1 MMKNEEVYVEKNG
14 YIATLVLNRPDKRNS
29 LSRDMF
35 QAILD
40 HLEVLRNDSSIKVLI
55 VRGVNEVAFCS
66 GADISEFLDIRYAA
80 ENAKAYNDLALK
92 AIDALYKFPHPTI
105 AMIQGLAIGGG
116 LELANS
122 CDFRIATPISKLG
135 ITAAN
140 IGIVYNLESTKRLIN
155 IVGVAKAKE
164 ILYTANIFT
173 AEEGK
178 NIGLI
183 TALHEPEEIEKE
195 TLQFAN
201 HLLSKSSVANAGIKR
216 VIQAI
221 VDGENEESEELA
233 QMILNSFSS
242 DDYNEGIQAFLNKRK
257 PIFNK

>member
-1 MMKNEEVYVEKNG
+1 MTNEIYVERNG

-35 QAILD
+35 QSILD
-40 HLEVLRNDSSIKVLI
+40 HLEDLRTDSSIKVLI
-55 VRGVNEVAFCS
+55 VRGINEVAFSS
-66 GADISEFLDIRYAA
+66 GADITEFLDIRYAA
-80 ENAKAYNDLALK
+80 DNAKAYNDLALK
-92 AIDALYKFPHPTI
+92 AIDAVYKFPHPTI

-116 LELANS
+116 LELANA
-122 CDFRIATPISKLG
+122 CDFRLATPKSKLG

-140 IGIVYNLESTKRLIN
+140 IGIVYNLESTKRLMN

-183 TALHEPEEIEKE
+183 TTLHEPANIEKE

-201 HLLSKSSVANAGIKR
+201 HLLTKSSVANAGIKKI
-216 VIQAI
+216 IQAI
-221 VDGENEESEELA
+221 IDGDNEESDELA
-233 QMILNSFSS
+233 QIILDSFSS
-242 DDYNEGIQAFLNKRK
+242 DDYNEGIQAFLHKRT

>member
-1 MMKNEEVYVEKNG
+1 VTNEIYIEKNG
-14 YIATLVLNRPDKRNS
+14 YIATLVINRPEKRNS
-29 LSRDMF
+29 LSREMF
-35 QAILD
+35 QAILNELH
-40 HLEVLRNDSSIKVLI
+40 HLSSDPSIKLLI
-55 VRGVNEVAFCS
+55 VRGVNEVAFSS

-80 ENAKAYNDLALK
+80 DNAKAYNDLALR
-92 AIDALYKFPHPTI
+92 AIDALYKFQHPTI

-116 LELANS
+116 LELANA
-122 CDFRIATPISKLG
+122 CDFRMATPKSKLG

-178 NIGLI
+178 SIGLI
-183 TALHEPEEIEKE
+183 TALHEPEDIENA
-195 TLQFAN
+195 TLQFAE
-201 HLLSKSSVANAGIKR
+201 HLLSKSSVANAGIKKI
-216 VIQAI
+216 IQAF
-221 VDGENEESEELA
+221 VDGENKENDVLA
-233 QMILNSFSS
+233 QIILDSFSS

>member
-1 MMKNEEVYVEKNG
+1 MTKEIYVEKNG

-29 LSRDMF
+29 LSRAMF
-35 QAILD
+35 QAIVD
-40 HLEVLRNDSSIKVLI
+40 QLELLRVDSSIKLLI
-55 VRGVNEVAFCS
+55 VRGVNEVAFSS
-66 GADISEFLDIRYAA
+66 GADISEFLDIRYATD
-80 ENAKAYNDLALK
+80 NAKAYNELALK

-116 LELANS
+116 LELANA
-122 CDFRIATPISKLG
+122 CDFRIATPKSKLG

-164 ILYTANIFT
+164 ILYTATIFT
-173 AEEGK
+173 AKEGK

-183 TALHEPEEIEKE
+183 TALHEPEDINEA
-195 TLQFAN
+195 TLQFAE
-201 HLLSKSSVANAGIKR
+201 HLLSKSSIANAGIKKI
-216 VIQAI
+216 IQAI
-221 VDGENEESEELA
+221 VDGENEENDELA
-233 QMILNSFSS
+233 QLVLDSFSS

>member
-1 MMKNEEVYVEKNG
+1 MTNEIYVERNG

-29 LSRDMF
+29 LSRAMF

-40 HLEVLRNDSSIKVLI
+40 NLENLLEDSSIKVLI
-55 VRGVNEVAFCS
+55 VRGVNEIAFCS
-66 GADISEFLDIRYAA
+66 GADIGEFLDIRYAA
-80 ENAKAYNDLALK
+80 ENAKAYNDLALR
-92 AIDALYKFPHPTI
+92 AIDTLYKFPQPTI

-116 LELANS
+116 LELANA
-122 CDFRIATPISKLG
+122 CDFRLATPNSKLG

-173 AEEGK
+173 AEEGQ

-183 TALHEPEEIEKE
+183 TALHESEQIEEA

-201 HLLSKSSVANAGIKR
+201 HLLSKSSVANAGIKKI
-216 VIQAI
+216 IQAI
-221 VDGENEESEELA
+221 VDGETKENEELA
-233 QMILNSFSS
+233 QMILDSFSS
-242 DDYNEGIQAFLNKRK
+242 VDYNEGIQAFLNKRK

>member
-1 MMKNEEVYVEKNG
+1 MTTEIYVERDS

-29 LSRDMF
+29 LSRAMF
-35 QAILD
+35 QAIVD
-40 HLEVLRNDSSIKVLI
+40 NLEILREDSSIKVLI
-55 VRGVNEVAFCS
+55 VRGVNDIAFCS

-92 AIDALYKFPHPTI
+92 AIDALYKFPQPTI

-116 LELANS
+116 LELANA
-122 CDFRIATPISKLG
+122 CDFRLATPQSKLG

-183 TALHEPEEIEKE
+183 TALHEPAQIEDA

-201 HLLSKSSVANAGIKR
+201 HLLNKSSVANAGIKKI
-216 VIQAI
+216 IQAI
-221 VDGENEESEELA
+221 VDGETEESEELA
-233 QMILNSFSS
+233 QMILDSFSS
-242 DDYNEGIQAFLNKRK
+242 DDYNEGIQAFINKRK

>member
-1 MMKNEEVYVEKNG
+1 MTNEIYVEKNG
-14 YIATLVLNRPDKRNS
+14 YIATLMLNRPEKRNS
-29 LSRDMF
+29 LSRAMF
-35 QAILD
+35 QTILD
-40 HLEVLRNDSSIKVLI
+40 NLEALRIDSSIKVLI
-55 VRGVNEVAFCS
+55 VRGVNEVAFSS
-66 GADISEFLDIRYAA
+66 GANISEFLDVRYAT
-80 ENAKAYNDLALK
+80 NHAKAYNDLALK

-116 LELANS
+116 LELANA
-122 CDFRIATPISKLG
+122 CDFRLATPKSKLG

-140 IGIVYNLESTKRLIN
+140 IGIIYNLESTKRLMN
-155 IVGVAKAKE
+155 IVGAAKAKE

-183 TALHEPEEIEKE
+183 TALHEPEDIENA
-195 TLQFAN
+195 TIQFAN
-201 HLLSKSSVANAGIKR
+201 HLLSKSSVANAGIKKI
-216 VIQAI
+216 IQAI
-221 VDGENEESEELA
+221 VDGENEESEELS
-233 QMILNSFSS
+233 QMILDSFSS

>member
-1 MMKNEEVYVEKNG
+1 VTNEIYIEKNG
-14 YIATLVLNRPDKRNS
+14 YIATLVINRPEKRNS
-29 LSRDMF
+29 LSREMF
-35 QAILD
+35 QAILNELH
-40 HLEVLRNDSSIKVLI
+40 HLSSDPSIKLLI
-55 VRGVNEVAFCS
+55 VRGVNEVAFSS
-66 GADISEFLDIRYAA
+66 GADISEFLDIRYASD
-80 ENAKAYNDLALK
+80 NAKAYNDLALR
-92 AIDALYKFPHPTI
+92 AIDALYKFQHPTI

-116 LELANS
+116 LELANA
-122 CDFRIATPISKLG
+122 CDFRMATPKSKLG

-178 NIGLI
+178 SIGLI
-183 TALHEPEEIEKE
+183 TALHEPEDIENA
-195 TLQFAN
+195 TLQFAE
-201 HLLSKSSVANAGIKR
+201 HLLSKSSVANAGIKKI
-216 VIQAI
+216 IQAF
-221 VDGENEESEELA
+221 VDGENKENDVLA
-233 QMILNSFSS
+233 QIILDSFSS

>member
-1 MMKNEEVYVEKNG
+1 VTNEIYIEKNG
-14 YIATLVLNRPDKRNS
+14 YIATLVINRPEKRNS
-29 LSRDMF
+29 LSREMF
-35 QAILD
+35 QAIVNELH
-40 HLEVLRNDSSIKVLI
+40 HLSSDPSIKLLI
-55 VRGVNEVAFCS
+55 VRGVNEVAFSS

-80 ENAKAYNDLALK
+80 DNAKAYNDLALR
-92 AIDALYKFPHPTI
+92 AIDALYKFQHPTI

-116 LELANS
+116 LELANA
-122 CDFRIATPISKLG
+122 CDFRMATPKSKLG

-164 ILYTANIFT
+164 ILYTANILT

-178 NIGLI
+178 SIGLI
-183 TALHEPEEIEKE
+183 TALHEPEDIENA
-195 TLQFAN
+195 TLQFAE
-201 HLLSKSSVANAGIKR
+201 HLLSKSSVANAGIKKI
-216 VIQAI
+216 IQAF
-221 VDGENEESEELA
+221 VDGENKENDVLA
-233 QMILNSFSS
+233 QIILDSFSS